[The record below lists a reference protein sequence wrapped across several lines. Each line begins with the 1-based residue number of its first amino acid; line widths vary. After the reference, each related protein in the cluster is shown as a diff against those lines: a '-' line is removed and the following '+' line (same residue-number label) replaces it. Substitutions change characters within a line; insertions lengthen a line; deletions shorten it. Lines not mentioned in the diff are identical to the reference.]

1 MKILQASHVEECCR
15 NDTKMTDTP
24 APKRSR
30 FRPRRKTVDTHYQ
43 RRLPL
48 SLLLLG
54 IGASLA
60 IAVSSWLGFLA
71 IGKDVSLEIT
81 EVRGAETGEVQL
93 SGARYRGLTN
103 GGKPYEITAALAN
116 ESSDGSGRVDMKQP
130 TAVLTLRNDSI
141 VNLKSDVGVFNKQ
154 TDIVKMSGAVVVIQ
168 PDRQLR
174 LDTEILEANLKAGEM
189 HSNVPVRVQD
199 VDRRINAD
207 SMKVYE
213 SGARIIFGGRTKM
226 IIKNKMTTKQV
237 KPIDKITV
245 SQGE

>member
-1 MKILQASHVEECCR
+1 
-15 NDTKMTDTP
+15 MTNTP
-24 APKRSR
+24 VSKRGR
-30 FRPRRKTVDTHYQ
+30 FRPRKKTVDTQSQ

-54 IGASLA
+54 IGAALT

-71 IGKDVSLEIT
+71 TGKDVSLEIK
-81 EVRGAETGEVQL
+81 EVKGTETGEVQL
-93 SGARYRGLTN
+93 SGARYRGLTP

-116 ESSDGSGRVDMKQP
+116 ESPDGSGRVDMNQP
-130 TAVLTLRNDSI
+130 TAVVTLRDGSL
-141 VNLKSDVGVFNKQ
+141 VNLKSDVGVFNKL
-154 TDIVKMSGAVVVIQ
+154 TNIVIMSGAVVVIQ

-189 HSNVPVRVQD
+189 HSDVPVLVQD

-207 SMKVYE
+207 SMKVYD
-213 SGARIIFGGRTKM
+213 SGSRIIFGGTTKM
-226 IIKNKMTTKQV
+226 IIKNKKTTSQV
-237 KPIDKITV
+237 KPIDKTIF